1 MGSAASAPIK
11 KQAKALKGRRYMRGM
26 RPEKYFEVVVKE
38 QHGELFEILGLSV
51 EEAFEIF
58 VKVMDNASCV
68 YLFTG
73 GTIISATCAIALRLD
88 HRSDSAPLCTRRD
101 VNAAR
106 DGLVKRYQTP

>member
-38 QHGELFEILGLSV
+38 QHGELFEILGLSE

-58 VKVMDNASCV
+58 VKVIVDHVSLCVPTHWWLENAC
-68 YLFTG
+68 
-73 GTIISATCAIALRLD
+73 
-88 HRSDSAPLCTRRD
+88 
-101 VNAAR
+101 
-106 DGLVKRYQTP
+106 